1 MEKITTAQ
9 DDRLLNYLDGK
20 LDGTELQQLKKEL
33 ETSKLMQ
40 ARLDELRIIHRVLA
54 HTTLDTPSLAFT
66 NKVMQN
72 LHSRPVPSSLSPK
85 NGLLL
90 LLGVMVAA
98 GMLVVMISVGV
109 FDQISGLISLDKAI
123 PVKNY
128 LQQQSLP
135 VISVNGKLMIKII
148 VGLNL
153 VLAFIVLDRTVL
165 KPFFQKRAG
174 VQL

>member
-20 LDGTELQQLKKEL
+20 LDGTELQHLKKEL
-33 ETSKLMQ
+33 ESSKLLQ
-40 ARLDELRIIHRVLA
+40 DRLNELRIIHRVLA
-54 HTTLDTPSLAFT
+54 HTTLDTPSFAFT
-66 NKVMQN
+66 NRVMQN
-72 LHSRPVPSSLSPK
+72 LHTRPVPSSISPK

-109 FDQISGLISLDKAI
+109 FDQISGIVSLDQAA
-123 PVKNY
+123 PVKKY
-128 LQQQSLP
+128 FQQQTLP
-135 VISVNGKLMIKII
+135 SIPVNGKLLIKII

-153 VLAFIVLDRTVL
+153 VLAFVVLDRTVL

-174 VQL
+174 LQL